1 VENRVYKEHLY
12 HFDAICVVLKSYSLS
27 KKIEAECYGM
37 SVLPILIFQQ
47 FIFDLCITS
56 VKVRIAANSLFTF
69 EVLQKR
75 WKLSELQY
83 NT

>member
-1 VENRVYKEHLY
+1 VENRVCKEHLY

-75 WKLSELQY
+75 
-83 NT
+83 